1 MGSVCSFRDAGRPGL
16 QGFDPRERRFGV
28 LDPTDPG
35 AAEPEAGLDMLDP
48 AENELGRVAG
58 RLSELDVL
66 YERGS
71 KALWCYLM
79 PGRVPSFTPSLLR
92 ELHDLHATI
101 RSVMV
106 RARGEA
112 APLAYYVQGSRI
124 PGIYNMGGDFSFMAE
139 CVRRGDR
146 DALRRYAYDCV
157 EAVHS
162 IATGF
167 GGPVISISL
176 IEGDALGGGLEGALC
191 CNYLVAERSAKF
203 GLPEIMFNSFPGM
216 GAYSFLSRRI
226 GVRQTEDMILSGRIY
241 SAEEMREL
249 GVVDLVVDDGRGRQ
263 AVLDYMQGDRRS
275 HSVKSALFKVR
286 QRVNPITLEE
296 LRDVTD
302 LWVETAL
309 ELAHSDLR
317 RMAHLQAAQTRR
329 LSARP

>member
-1 MGSVCSFRDAGRPGL
+1 MGSVCSFPDPGRGML
-16 QGFDPRERRFGV
+16 QGFDPSGRFGLQSAPV
-28 LDPTDPG
+28 IESMDREFAPEPVD
-35 AAEPEAGLDMLDP
+35 AAKD
-48 AENELGRVAG
+48 ELTRVAG
-58 RLSELDVL
+58 RLHELDVL
-66 YERGS
+66 YEPGAR
-71 KALWCYLM
+71 ALWCYLS

-92 ELHDLHATI
+92 ELQDLHATI

-106 RARGEA
+106 RARDEGS
-112 APLAYYVQGSRI
+112 PLAYYVQGSRI
-124 PGIYNMGGDFSFMAE
+124 PGIYNMGGDFAFMAD

-146 DALRRYAYDCV
+146 DALRRYAYDCI
-157 EAVHS
+157 EAVHA

-241 SAEEMREL
+241 SADEMREL
-249 GVVDLVVDDGRGRQ
+249 GVVDLVVADGQGRQ
-263 AVLDYMQGDRRS
+263 AVLDYMERDRRS
-275 HSVKSALFKVR
+275 HAVKSALFKVR

-302 LWVETAL
+302 IWVETAL
-309 ELAHSDLR
+309 GLAHSDMR
-317 RMAHLQAAQTRR
+317 RMTHLQAAQTRR
-329 LSARP
+329 LAAGR